1 MACIWNDGRIE
12 KGFVM
17 EVSLSQ
23 LQMIL
28 TIAEC
33 GSVTRAAEILNRPQ
47 PSVSRTLKEV
57 EDQIGAQI
65 FNRSTRSFS
74 LTDHGQVVIRHAR
87 SIVAEMRHA
96 KDELAI
102 LNERLL
108 NRVRI
113 GVHSIAS
120 ASIVVPA
127 VARFKEIVPEAHLE
141 IDEDQTQKMLPP
153 LRHGEYD
160 FLVATLPD
168 EAVEGLTFEPLL
180 ASRLGIFVRK
190 QHPLAE
196 AKEYA
201 FADLVR
207 FPWIYP
213 LPHALR
219 AKEMENL
226 FSLNSVR
233 KPEVG
238 VATMSPELSRHAL
251 LNNDW
256 VIMTQGDL
264 LLDEIRHQRV
274 VELKPSD
281 ALRDVTLAIVQ
292 REASEPSETAGK
304 LIDVIRRE
312 ADSYNKK
319 KLNWPK
325 SA

>member
-1 MACIWNDGRIE
+1 MDI
-12 KGFVM
+12 
-17 EVSLSQ
+17 SLNQ

-65 FNRSTRSFS
+65 FDRSTRSFV
-74 LTDHGQVVIRHAR
+74 LTDHGHVIMRHAR
-87 SIVAEMRHA
+87 SILAEMRHA
-96 KDELAI
+96 EGELAL
-102 LNERLL
+102 LNDRLL
-108 NRVRI
+108 NQIRI

-127 VARFKEIVPEAHLE
+127 VAHFKEIVPEAHLE
-141 IDEDQTQKMLPP
+141 IDEDQTQRMLPL
-153 LRHGEYD
+153 LRQGEYD

-168 EAVEGLTFEPLL
+168 EPEEGLTFEALL
-180 ASRLGIFVRK
+180 DSRLGIFVRK

-196 AKEYA
+196 ATQPTFK
-201 FADLVR
+201 DLVS

-219 AKEMENL
+219 TKEMENL
-226 FSLNSVR
+226 FSLNTVR
-233 KPEVG
+233 KPDVG
-238 VATMSPELSRHAL
+238 MATMSPGLSRHAL

-264 LLDEIRHQRV
+264 FLDELKHERV
-274 VELKPSD
+274 VELKTSD
-281 ALRDVTLAIVQ
+281 VLRDVTLAIVQ
-292 REASEPSETAGK
+292 REASELSEIAEK
-304 LIDVIRRE
+304 LVGFIKRE
-312 ADSYNKK
+312 AEIYKQNIL
-319 KLNWPK
+319 KLPK
-325 SA
+325 TA